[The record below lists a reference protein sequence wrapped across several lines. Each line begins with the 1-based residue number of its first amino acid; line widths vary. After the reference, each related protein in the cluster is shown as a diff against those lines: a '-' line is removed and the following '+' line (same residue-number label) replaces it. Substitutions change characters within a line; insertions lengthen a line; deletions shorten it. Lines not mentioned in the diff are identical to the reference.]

1 MTRPSRPPSPADRN
15 RPPIRH
21 RIHRWTGISAGL
33 VLLYLL
39 GTGLPLQFT
48 NGLDLGGRYVSSHL
62 ILDWYG
68 LQPPT
73 EGRQSVSAVF
83 IGNHLFWNE
92 LLIAELSSFQG
103 VVQTSD
109 LAIVAAGRKLLV
121 FPNNEPTLLES
132 IGLPET
138 ILSIGLAADRVV
150 LRTRSGLHS
159 MDTRLLN
166 PLPDDVDPER
176 VAWAQL
182 SPLEPPRLKIYQD
195 YSRHQMLT
203 LERFLQDLH
212 SGRTF
217 GVLGE
222 WIVNLASLA
231 MIILSCTGL
240 WIWWKSR

>member
-1 MTRPSRPPSPADRN
+1 MTRPSRPLSPADRN

-21 RIHRWTGISAGL
+21 RIHRLTGISAGL

-39 GTGLPLQFT
+39 ATGLPLQFT
-48 NGLDLGGRYVSSHL
+48 NGLDLGGRYITSHL

-73 EGRQSVSAVF
+73 EGRQSDAAVF
-83 IGNHLFWNE
+83 IGNQLFWNE
-92 LLIAELSSFQG
+92 MPIAELSSFQG

-109 LAIVAAGRKLLV
+109 LTIVAAGRKLLV
-121 FPNNEPTLLES
+121 FPTDEPTLLES
-132 IGLPET
+132 IGLPESL
-138 ILSIGLAADRVV
+138 LSIGLEADRVV
-150 LRTRSGLHS
+150 LRTPSSLLG
-159 MDTRLLN
+159 MDTQLLN
-166 PLPDDVDPER
+166 PLPVEIEPDQ

-182 SPLEPPRLKIYQD
+182 SSLETSRLKTYQD
-195 YSRHQMLT
+195 HSLHQMLT

-217 GVLGE
+217 GTLGE